1 MRTSTKLKKVCENR
15 ECSLLFIHGEW
26 RLFFPDN
33 ELGETVFSAKTFSK
47 MVAEAFAFM
56 NKKEK
61 KKKVLP

>member
-26 RLFFPDN
+26 RLFFPDKK
-33 ELGETVFSAKTFSK
+33 LGEAVFAGKTFSK
-47 MVAEAFAFM
+47 IVADAFSFM

-61 KKKVLP
+61 KKSKN